1 MRGIGAGMR
10 IFEVLDRSPAIPYG
24 IGEEVPKGQL
34 GVVKFEHVHFEYPS
48 RKGVEILKDFDL
60 ELGLGES
67 VVIVYEFSFSL
78 CWYMGLIFSGSG
90 ASGGGKS
97 SVHSL
102 LLRYYDPILGKI
114 TYDGKGLASFAK
126 GSLDGSH
133 ITSQIFENS
142 PQHPGVRSLVSFL
155 KIQFCLVVQSLLT

>member
-24 IGEEVPKGQL
+24 IGEEVPKSQL

-78 CWYMGLIFSGSG
+78 CWYMGLIFL
-90 ASGGGKS
+90 A
-97 SVHSL
+97 VVQVAVENHL
-102 LLRYYDPILGKI
+102 FTPFCYDTTTL
-114 TYDGKGLASFAK
+114 
-126 GSLDGSH
+126 
-133 ITSQIFENS
+133 
-142 PQHPGVRSLVSFL
+142 SLV
-155 KIQFCLVVQSLLT
+155 K